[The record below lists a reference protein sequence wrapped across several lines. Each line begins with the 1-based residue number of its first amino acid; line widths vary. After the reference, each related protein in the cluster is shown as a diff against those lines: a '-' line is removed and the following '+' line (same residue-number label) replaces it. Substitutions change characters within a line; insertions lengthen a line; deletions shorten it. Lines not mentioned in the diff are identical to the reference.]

1 MMHRLIMLLVLLAG
15 TCVAQRIKTFGGGEK
30 KSKFLGHNEEQMGIF
45 MKEMEDMQEWYVRQ

>member
-1 MMHRLIMLLVLLAG
+1 MHRLIMLLVLLAG

-30 KSKFLGHNEEQMGIF
+30 KSEFLGQNEEQMGIF